1 MKKVLLATS
10 ILAATTGFAAAE
22 VATSGSARMG
32 VYFDGT
38 DAYFTS
44 RVRVS
49 FAMSGESDSGLS
61 FGASIRADQAGIGNS
76 GDATGTA
83 APGDD
88 MSAGS
93 VYVKGAFGTL
103 TFGDNDSAA
112 NALVGNVSGV
122 GLTGLGD
129 LNELG
134 YVGMTDTSALYQY
147 EAGALS
153 FALSSSQLNSDDA
166 MSVAV
171 KYTTDAFSVAL
182 GYEDSTAAE
191 QLTLGASGTFGGA
204 TLKLVAADND
214 ANVDTHFAISADYAM
229 NATTITAFYADK
241 GADAPSAFGLGAS
254 HDLGGGLSLV
264 GGVVKAD
271 STDAVADFGLSM
283 SF

>member
-32 VYFDGT
+32 VYFDGS

-61 FGASIRADQAGIGNS
+61 FGASIRADQAGIGNG
-76 GDATGTA
+76 GDGTGTA

-103 TFGDNDSAA
+103 TFGDNDSAS

-129 LNELG
+129 MNELG
-134 YVGMTDTSALYQY
+134 YLGQTDTSALYQY

-153 FALSSSQLNSDDA
+153 FALSSSQLQAADEA
-166 MSVAV
+166 VSVAV
-171 KYTTDAFSVAL
+171 KYTTDAFAVAL
-182 GYEDSTAAE
+182 GYEDTAADE
-191 QLTLGASGTFGGA
+191 QITLGASGTFGGA
-204 TLKLVAADND
+204 TLKLVAADRD
-214 ANVDTHFAISADYAM
+214 SWADTHFAVSADYAM
-229 NATTITAFYADK
+229 NATNVTVYFADH
-241 GADAPSAFGLGAS
+241 GGTSAYGLGAS

-264 GGVVKAD
+264 GGVAKMEGV
-271 STDAVADFGLSM
+271 DAIADFGLSM